1 MSTFTD
7 HSYLDALGGSPYM
20 MGVSPWFFTNMP
32 GFRKNWLWRGD
43 SLWFDRWVHVMS
55 LQPEYVEII
64 SWNDFGECHH
74 IGPLRDN
81 AYVAFDSAHGKAP
94 FNYALGK
101 THDGWRTFLPFLIDM
116 AKSNTTS
123 FSQENVVAW
132 YRENPSSACGTGGTT
147 GNTASQ
153 LQQVYSP
160 GELAQDMVFYAALL
174 ASSASVSVSIG
185 GQSIAATW
193 TTIPSGGIGLYRG
206 SVPTGGLTGS
216 VVITITRS
224 GAQILQ
230 ASGDAITSGCT
241 SGIENW
247 NANVIT
253 GTPRSI
259 SPVSPLSLASSVCTG
274 GFGDPKY
281 LNLCSFACGYGYCPA
296 VCTCT
301 SLVSPPYFHNH
312 LE

>member
-1 MSTFTD
+1 
-7 HSYLDALGGSPYM
+7 
-20 MGVSPWFFTNMP
+20 
-32 GFRKNWLWRGD
+32 
-43 SLWFDRWVHVMS
+43 
-55 LQPEYVEII
+55 
-64 SWNDFGECHH
+64 
-74 IGPLRDN
+74 
-81 AYVAFDSAHGKAP
+81 
-94 FNYALGK
+94 
-101 THDGWRTFLPFLIDM
+101 
-116 AKSNTTS
+116 
-123 FSQENVVAW
+123 VAW

-193 TTIPSGGIGLYRG
+193 TTIPSGGVGLYRG
-206 SVPTGGLTGS
+206 SAPTGGLTGS
-216 VVITITRS
+216 VVVTITRS

-259 SPVSPLSLASSVCTG
+259 GSVSPLSLASSVCTG

-301 SLVSPPYFHNH
+301 SLVSPPISTITLNKKGACVILTRLHRLLGCCRH
-312 LE
+312 ETHGQERERLSSTRHG